1 MHLLGPAVTSPQQL
15 PAITHNSDEAK
26 SRLLY
31 DFALL
36 LTPESEEQNL
46 VQVPLTSRFQVF
58 HDKQVA
64 PTQTMLEPWH
74 DDA

>member
-26 SRLLY
+26 SRLLHK
-31 DFALL
+31 FALL

-46 VQVPLTSRFQVF
+46 MQPCQGS
-58 HDKQVA
+58 
-64 PTQTMLEPWH
+64 P
-74 DDA
+74 